1 MNKRQKKKR
10 QKEKEKIAKVM
21 ARLIS
26 KEMDEVGVFENNIFE
41 GVNIKGVWGPHTID
55 SMKYKLGEKK

>member
-10 QKEKEKIAKVM
+10 QRKREKLARAM

-26 KEMDEVGVFENNIFE
+26 KELDKAGAFENNIFE
-41 GVNIKGVWGPHTID
+41 GVNIKGSWN
-55 SMKYKLGEKK
+55 L